1 MIGLIRKDFIN
12 LKKYGKQI
20 GIMLAAFLVFGI
32 AMKSPLYVCF
42 MMMLYGTMTIL
53 TAMAYDEK
61 ADFDK
66 YALCL
71 PVSRKDLVKSKYLVW
86 FIIMFGAFSISSITG
101 AVLNLI
107 FQENILETFIS
118 VLVVWAAYIV
128 LFSIVIPFMYRYG
141 VERGR
146 MIMIA
151 VFVLP
156 TVLVV
161 IVANFAS
168 NLGVQLPIEK
178 MLIFAQGNIPLLV
191 FVGILLIIAAVS
203 ASYMSSVKIVKNKEY

>member
-71 PVSRKDLVKSKYLVW
+71 PVSRRDLVKSKYLVW

-107 FQENILETFIS
+107 F
-118 VLVVWAAYIV
+118 
-128 LFSIVIPFMYRYG
+128 
-141 VERGR
+141 
-146 MIMIA
+146 
-151 VFVLP
+151 
-156 TVLVV
+156 
-161 IVANFAS
+161 
-168 NLGVQLPIEK
+168 
-178 MLIFAQGNIPLLV
+178 AQGNIPLLV

-203 ASYMSSVKIVKNKEY
+203 TSYMSSVKIVKKKEY